1 MKNAHIRIEPVS
13 GTQRRELGFPSMLRD
28 RELRPATMPDYSLLY
43 STGERVYYNPDA
55 APCPRFAGKYT
66 HHRLASRTEAL

>member
-1 MKNAHIRIEPVS
+1 
-13 GTQRRELGFPSMLRD
+13 MLRD